1 MKPRRQSPVVPCEI
15 EHSRCGENVLQLIHI
30 HHLGA
35 TLAARFTLWGE
46 GPSKSSVHRWFG
58 GFGRLETVKLA
69 HVKRTGLR
77 ERERER
83 VDSMIILPFYE
94 IFFT

>member
-1 MKPRRQSPVVPCEI
+1 MEKI
-15 EHSRCGENVLQLIHI
+15 LIHI

-46 GPSKSSVHRWFG
+46 GPSKSSVHSWFG

-77 ERERER
+77 EREREK